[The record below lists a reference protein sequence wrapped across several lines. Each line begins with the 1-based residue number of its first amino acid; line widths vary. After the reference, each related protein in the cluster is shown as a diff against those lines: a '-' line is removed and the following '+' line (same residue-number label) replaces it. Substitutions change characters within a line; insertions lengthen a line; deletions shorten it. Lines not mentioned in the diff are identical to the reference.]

1 MMKGMRILRPL
12 GIFCIQLVVWIT
24 FIFFAPVMVY
34 FMSGNI
40 HDTQTLLYVLTCT
53 LVPCMVLYF
62 INYYLLI
69 PYLLFRIKR
78 KMAWYCVIN
87 LLLVYL
93 FPCHIVYQGI
103 IKNFHFLP
111 EGAWIGITAVAI
123 VIMVLEIGSVGIAV
137 AIRTYLRAQM
147 IKMQLNEEKRRSTEA
162 ELIWLKNQLNPHF
175 LFNSLNN
182 ISSLIYLDADKAQD
196 CIANLSDLLR
206 YAIYEAQQEVV
217 PIKKEIEFMSN
228 YMELMGLRCGEST
241 KISYD
246 FNYENGNLEIV
257 PLLLISLIEN
267 AFKHGVS
274 ASKPSY
280 VRVTMYEKDGT
291 VTFISENSNFPKP
304 STDRSGRGIG
314 VANTRKRLDLVY
326 GSNYTWKQTSDENNY
341 KVEISINLSKRQG

>member
-1 MMKGMRILRPL
+1 MRILKSL
-12 GIFCIQLVVWIT
+12 GIFCIQLVVWII
-24 FIFFAPVMVY
+24 FIGFAPVMVY
-34 FMSGNI
+34 LMSGNI
-40 HDTQTLLYVLTCT
+40 NDTQTLLYVLACT
-53 LVPCMVLYF
+53 LVPCMAVYF

-69 PYLLFRIKR
+69 PYLLFRKKR

-87 LLLVYL
+87 LLIAYL

-103 IKNFHFLP
+103 IKNSHILTA
-111 EGAWIGITAVAI
+111 GVWIGITAVAT

-137 AIRTYLRAQM
+137 AIRTYLRAQA

-162 ELIWLKNQLNPHF
+162 ELVWLKNQLNPHF

-182 ISSLIYLDADKAQD
+182 ISSLIYLDGDKAQD

-206 YAIYEAQQEVV
+206 YALYEAEQKLV
-217 PIKKEIEFMSN
+217 PIRKEIEFMSN
-228 YMELMGLRCGEST
+228 YIELMGLRCGEST

-274 ASKPSY
+274 ASNPSY
-280 VRVTMYEKDGT
+280 IRVSMNEKDGI

-304 STDRSGRGIG
+304 ATDRSGRGIG

-326 GSNYTWKQTSDENNY
+326 GSNYTWKQTSDADSY
-341 KVEISINLSKRQG
+341 RVEISINLLKR